1 MFPEALKVPTVP
13 PFEVL
18 GATIDLHK
26 DISLFAWSQWEGP
39 GCVQAGDS
47 TVTEMVVTC
56 NGQTYHLSNHTV
68 THHICTSGHLL
79 RVVKTL
85 PTVHVHMNRQTSSNH
100 MCT

>member
-56 NGQTYHLSNHTV
+56 NGHTHRH
-68 THHICTSGHLL
+68 TICQIILLHIIFVPQDICL
-79 RVVKTL
+79 KTL